1 MHIDVWSDVACPWCY
16 LGLARLRLALRAFP
30 REDATEVRLHA
41 FLLDPELEA
50 VSELSEAEYLRRRKG
65 IGADRVAALHG
76 RLEREG
82 RPAGLRFRFERVV
95 VAPTSN
101 AHRLISLA
109 HDLDAAADTLT
120 GPDTTQLR
128 TCAALQRAHFERGL
142 DVSDPEVLAQ
152 IGQGQGIDPQ
162 AALAALA
169 DESRASEVF
178 SDFQIGAQMGVTSVP
193 TLLID
198 NRFVVEGAQSEQAYA
213 NVLATAWNS
222 GNPRERVPVP
232 GRAEAGRG
240 EGLGMPSVPDEDAR
254 GQSGR
259 GAR

>member
-1 MHIDVWSDVACPWCY
+1 MHVDVWSDVACPWCY
-16 LGLARLRLALRAFP
+16 LGLARLRGALRAFP
-30 REDATEVRLHA
+30 RASDVEVRLHA

-50 VSELSEAEYLRRRKG
+50 VSELSEAQYLRRRKG
-65 IGADRVAALHG
+65 IGADRVAALHE

-82 RPAGLRFRFERVV
+82 RSAGLRFTFDRVV

-109 HDLDAAADTLT
+109 HDLDVAGDAVA
-120 GPDTTQLR
+120 GPDTAQLR
-128 TCAALQRAHFERGL
+128 TCEALQRAHFEQGL

-152 IGQGQGIDPQ
+152 IGRAQGIDPR
-162 AALAALA
+162 ATVAALA

-198 NRFVVEGAQSEQAYA
+198 NRFVVEGAQSERAYA
-213 NVLATAWNS
+213 NVLASAWNA
-222 GNPRERVPVP
+222 GNPREPVP
-232 GRAEAGRG
+232 AAGRG
-240 EGLGMPSVPDEDAR
+240 P
-254 GQSGR
+254 
-259 GAR
+259 GARQDPGATGGHGETRGSSR